1 MNDEAKQVRE
11 FEPIFGGTRYIPMRY
26 LGETD
31 EIRRRFGEDGGFLID
46 YACGV
51 VSFKQ
56 YLMKCDIQ
64 GNDDYNIELLL
75 AVAGY
80 YQEYATRLLEYL
92 DTHLYYI
99 KTDVEC
105 QLELFK
111 KMLCQF
117 KYEIAQLN
125 LKGIDNL

>member
-31 EIRRRFGEDGGFLID
+31 EIRRKFGEDGGFLID

-64 GNDDYNIELLL
+64 GNDDYNMELLL

-80 YQEYATRLLEYL
+80 YQEYAARLLEYL

-105 QLELFK
+105 QLELFQK
-111 KMLCQF
+111 RLFQF

-125 LKGIDNL
+125 LRGIDNL